1 MSSKVTNNTLP
12 TIVAGGGWDSS
23 KLNPRKKIKSLLNS
37 GPILNAQY
45 LHLSPLPS
53 QSLSVPFLFS
63 SEPITRR
70 PF

>member
-37 GPILNAQY
+37 GPILNPQY
-45 LHLSPLPS
+45 LHLKVLSLPS
-53 QSLSVPFLFS
+53 HYLYPSCFLQSP
-63 SEPITRR
+63 
-70 PF
+70 